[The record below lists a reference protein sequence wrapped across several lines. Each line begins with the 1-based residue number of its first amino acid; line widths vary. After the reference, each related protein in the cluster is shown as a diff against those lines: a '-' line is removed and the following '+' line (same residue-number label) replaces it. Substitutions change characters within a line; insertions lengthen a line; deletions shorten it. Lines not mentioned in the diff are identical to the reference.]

1 MEPDDEPEIGTA
13 PVRWIGRYRVLGR
26 LGAGAMGEVVR
37 ARDERLGRD
46 VAIKRMRSLLGGVAA
61 TLTARFEAEARA
73 LATLAHP
80 GVVQVFDLGV
90 DDDGDGGGEPYLVME
105 LVDGPSLREVL
116 RERGAL
122 PVAEVRAAGIQL
134 ARALE
139 AAHARGVLHR
149 DVKPANILLA
159 PGGVW
164 KLADFGLA
172 HVPDSSVTLSG
183 QFLGTP
189 AYAAPEA
196 LAMGQFSAASDVFG
210 LAATLYEAA
219 TGVAPRGEAS
229 LTQLLSGSDQPVLG
243 PDAPP
248 PPPELAGPLLAALAI
263 DPRARPGA
271 GGFAELL
278 AAIIRPSAAVELP
291 AVARPRWRWRRWAVI
306 GAVVAAVALLV
317 CVDGG
322 RAPSRAPFAPVEG
335 PGPADVAPPPPTTF
349 EAPPDL
355 DDKGARD
362 WRKIGDRVRDG
373 KYGDALHKLIDL
385 ERRHGASEQ
394 STALRRWLEAAVA
407 ADGDAWRDD

>member
-1 MEPDDEPEIGTA
+1 MDPDDAPEIGTA
-13 PVRWIGRYRVLGR
+13 PVRWIGRYRVLGA

-46 VAIKRMRSLLGGVAA
+46 VAIKRMRSLLGGMAA

-90 DDDGDGGGEPYLVME
+90 DDELGGVPYLVME

-116 RERGAL
+116 RARGAL

-172 HVPDSSVTLSG
+172 HVPDSSVTLAG

-196 LAMGQFSAASDVFG
+196 LALGQFSAASDVFG

-229 LTQLLSGSDQPVLG
+229 LTELLSGSDQPVLG

-248 PPPELAGPLLAALAI
+248 PPAELAGPLLAALAI
-263 DPRARPGA
+263 DPRARPDAGA
-271 GGFAELL
+271 LAEQL
-278 AAIIRPSAAVELP
+278 AAISAARPAAAVELP
-291 AVARPRWRWRRWAVI
+291 VPEVARPRWRWRRWAVI
-306 GAVVAAVALLV
+306 GAVGAAVALLV

-322 RAPSRAPFAPVEG
+322 RG
-335 PGPADVAPPPPTTF
+335 PGPTPLAPVASPPAVAPPPPTTF
-349 EAPPDL
+349 AAPPDL

-362 WRKIGDRVRDG
+362 WRKIGDRVHDG
-373 KYGDALHKLIDL
+373 KYGDALHKLIEL

-394 STALRRWLEAAVA
+394 SSALRRWLEAAVA
-407 ADGDAWRDD
+407 ANGEDWRED